1 MKQETNN
8 EMDLLLRRLGRRQD
22 VFPPA
27 AGDHLDTDELSAYA
41 ENALPVKTRA
51 RYTEHLAECSRCREL
66 VVQLSASAGVVIA
79 EQTDKVSVPLGWRKF
94 LASLFSPMVLRYAA
108 PALGLIVVA
117 AIGFAVLRRGGSS
130 ERVSQ
135 VQPAES
141 QSTRVAERIE
151 PFQSPQNGAAYDD
164 NKPAGSAVH
173 ADSAVNKEAA
183 KETQTKDSEQSAASA
198 PQPTPAPADVVS
210 QNAPAATK
218 APEPKPEAQPV
229 TVASEP
235 PPPNRAKLDDISD
248 KRQQNEEA
256 VRKQE
261 AEVKVAKSEDSKKNF
276 EIDGAKG
283 KDEGASPS
291 TARSR
296 VAKNK
301 PVVGDLSSAQ
311 GAAAPGSGRRE
322 REEAGRDDKDS
333 SAETRSV
340 AGRRFRK
347 QGGIWIDT
355 AYDQSRAITTYH
367 RDSESYRSLIADEPS
382 IKTIADQLDGEII
395 VARKSRTYRIQ

>member
-41 ENALPVKTRA
+41 ENVLPLKTRA
-51 RYTEHLAECSRCREL
+51 HYTEHLAECSRCREL
-66 VVQLSASAGVVIA
+66 VVRLSASAGVVIA
-79 EQTDKVSVPLGWRKF
+79 EQTDKVSVPSGWRKF

-108 PALGLIVVA
+108 PALSLIVVA
-117 AIGFAVLRRGGSS
+117 AIGFVVLRRGGSS

-173 ADSAVNKEAA
+173 ADSAVNKEAT
-183 KETQTKDSEQSAASA
+183 KEAQTKDSEQSPAPA

-210 QNAPAATK
+210 QNAPAAK
-218 APEPKPEAQPV
+218 APAPKPESQPV

-235 PPPNRAKLDDISD
+235 APPARAKLDDISD
-248 KRQQNEEA
+248 KRQQNEDA
-256 VRKQE
+256 IRKQE

-283 KDEGASPS
+283 KDESATPS

-322 REEAGRDDKDS
+322 REETGRDDKDS

-347 QGGIWIDT
+347 QGGIWVDT

-367 RDSESYRSLIADEPS
+367 RDSESYRSLIADEPA

-395 VARKSRTYRIQ
+395 VVWKGRAYRIR

>member
-8 EMDLLLRRLGRRQD
+8 EMDLLLRRLGQRQD

-41 ENALPVKTRA
+41 ENVLPAKTRA

-66 VVQLSASAGVVIA
+66 VVRLSTSAGVVVA
-79 EQTDKVSVPLGWRKF
+79 EQTEKISVPLGWRKF
-94 LASLFSPMVLRYAA
+94 LAGLFSPMVLRYAV

-117 AIGFAVLRRGGSS
+117 AIGLVVVRREKPS
-130 ERVSQ
+130 EHVSQ
-135 VQPAES
+135 VQPA
-141 QSTRVAERIE
+141 QTQTNQVAEPVDR
-151 PFQSPQNGAAYDD
+151 FQSPQPGFAYDD

-173 ADSAVNKEAA
+173 ADSAVNKEAT
-183 KETQTKDSEQSAASA
+183 KEAQTKDAEESPARVAQS
-198 PQPTPAPADVVS
+198 TPAPADSV
-210 QNAPAATK
+210 QNAPPAK
-218 APEPKPEAQPV
+218 APAPKPEAQPG

-235 PPPNRAKLDDISD
+235 PAPARAKLDDISD

-276 EIDGAKG
+276 EVDEANKGA
-283 KDEGASPS
+283 GATTP

-301 PVVGDLSSAQ
+301 SVVGDLSSAQ
-311 GAAAPGSGRRE
+311 GAAAPAGARRD

-340 AGRRFRK
+340 AGHRFRK
-347 QGGIWIDT
+347 QGGVWIDT
-355 AYDQSRAITTYH
+355 AYDQSKAITTYH
-367 RDSESYRSLIADEPS
+367 RNSESYRSFIADEPS

-395 VARKSRTYRIQ
+395 VMWKGRAYRIQ

>member
-8 EMDLLLRRLGRRQD
+8 EMDLLLRRLGRRQEMHVPD
-22 VFPPA
+22 

-41 ENALPVKTRA
+41 ENVLPAKTRA

-66 VVQLSASAGVVIA
+66 VVRLSASTGVVIA
-79 EQTDKVSVPLGWRKF
+79 EQPDKISVPSGWRKF
-94 LASLFSPMVLRYAA
+94 LAGLFSPMVLKYAA

-117 AIGFAVLRRGGSS
+117 AIGLVVLRRGGASR
-130 ERVSQ
+130 EVSQ
-135 VQPAES
+135 VHTAQT
-141 QSTRVAERIE
+141 QSARVAEQVE
-151 PFQSPQNGAAYDD
+151 HSQSPQSGAVS
-164 NKPAGSAVH
+164 KPAGTGVY
-173 ADSAVNKEAA
+173 ADSAYDKEANKEV
-183 KETQTKDSEQSAASA
+183 QTKDSQPAPAPV
-198 PQPTPAPADVVS
+198 PQPTPVPADVVS
-210 QNAPAATK
+210 QNAPATK

-235 PPPNRAKLDDISD
+235 PPPARAKLDEVSD
-248 KRQQNEEA
+248 KRQQNEDA
-256 VRKQE
+256 IRKQE

-276 EIDGAKG
+276 EVDEARKG
-283 KDEGASPS
+283 EGATPS

-301 PVVGDLSSAQ
+301 SVVGDLASAQ
-311 GAAAPGSGRRE
+311 GVAAPAAGARRA

-347 QGGIWIDT
+347 EGGIWVDT
-355 AYDQSRAITTYH
+355 AYDQSRAITTYR
-367 RDSESYRSLIADEPS
+367 RDSESYRSLIADEPT

-395 VARKSRTYRIQ
+395 VVWKGRTYRIQ

>member
-22 VFPPA
+22 VFAPA
-27 AGDHLDTDELSAYA
+27 AGDHLDADELSAYA
-41 ENALPVKTRA
+41 ENVLPAKTRA

-79 EQTDKVSVPLGWRKF
+79 EQTDKVSVVSGWRKF
-94 LASLFSPMVLRYAA
+94 LAGLLSPMVLRYAV

-117 AIGFAVLRRGGSS
+117 AIGLVVLRRQRSS
-130 ERVSQ
+130 EYVSQ
-135 VQPAES
+135 VQPAQT
-141 QSTRVAERIE
+141 QSNQVAE
-151 PFQSPQNGAAYDD
+151 PVAGFQSPQSGT
-164 NKPAGSAVH
+164 
-173 ADSAVNKEAA
+173 VNKQESSPVNAYAAVDKEAN
-183 KETQTKDSEQSAASA
+183 KKVQTKDSEQSPA
-198 PQPTPAPADVVS
+198 PVAQATPAPADS
-210 QNAPAATK
+210 IQNAPATK
-218 APEPKPEAQPV
+218 APAPKPEAQPA

-235 PPPNRAKLDDISD
+235 APPARAKLDEVSD
-248 KRQQNEEA
+248 KRQQDEGA
-256 VRKQE
+256 ARKQE

-276 EIDGAKG
+276 EFDGAKG
-283 KDEGASPS
+283 EGATPSP
-291 TARSR
+291 ARSR

-301 PVVGDLSSAQ
+301 SVVGDLSSAQ
-311 GAAAPGSGRRE
+311 GAAAPAGARRE
-322 REEAGRDDKDS
+322 KEEAGRDDKDS

-347 QGGIWIDT
+347 QDGVWIDT

-382 IKTIADQLDGEII
+382 IKTIADQLEGQII
-395 VARKSRTYRIQ
+395 VVWKGRTYRIQ

>member
-41 ENALPVKTRA
+41 ENALPAKTRA
-51 RYTEHLAECSRCREL
+51 RYTEHLTECSRCREL
-66 VVQLSASAGVVIA
+66 VVRLSASAGVVIA
-79 EQTDKVSVPLGWRKF
+79 EQTDKVSVPSGWRKF
-94 LASLFSPMVLRYAA
+94 LAGLISSMVLRYAV

-117 AIGFAVLRRGGSS
+117 AIGLVVLRR
-130 ERVSQ
+130 EKPAEHVSQ
-135 VQPAES
+135 VQPDQT
-141 QSTRVAERIE
+141 QSTQVAKQVE
-151 PFQSPQNGAAYDD
+151 PGQSPKSGLMAYDD
-164 NKPAGSAVH
+164 SKPAVSGVN
-173 ADSAVNKEAA
+173 ADAAVNKEAT
-183 KETQTKDSEQSAASA
+183 KEGQTKDSERSPA
-198 PQPTPAPADVVS
+198 PVAQPTPAPADVVS
-210 QNAPAATK
+210 QNAPAAK
-218 APEPKPEAQPV
+218 APAPKPEAQPV

-235 PPPNRAKLDDISD
+235 APPARAKLDDISD

-276 EIDGAKG
+276 EVDGEKG
-283 KDEGASPS
+283 RGETATPS

-301 PVVGDLSSAQ
+301 SVVGDLSSAQ
-311 GAAAPGSGRRE
+311 GAAAPAGARRD
-322 REEAGRDDKDS
+322 REEARDEKDS
-333 SAETRSV
+333 SAEIRSV

-347 QGGIWIDT
+347 HDGVWIDT

-367 RDSESYRSLIADEPS
+367 RDSESYRSLIADEPA

-395 VARKSRTYRIQ
+395 VVWKGRTYRIQ

>member
-22 VFPPA
+22 FLAPA
-27 AGDHLDTDELSAYA
+27 AGGHLDTDELSAYA
-41 ENALPVKTRA
+41 ENVLPVKTRA

-79 EQTDKVSVPLGWRKF
+79 EQTDKISVVSGWRKF
-94 LASLFSPMVLRYAA
+94 LAGLFSPMVLRYAA

-117 AIGFAVLRRGGSS
+117 AIGFVVLRRGGSS

-173 ADSAVNKEAA
+173 ADSAVNKEAT
-183 KETQTKDSEQSAASA
+183 KEAQTKDSEQSAASA

-210 QNAPAATK
+210 QNAPAAK

-248 KRQQNEEA
+248 KRQQNEDA

-261 AEVKVAKSEDSKKNF
+261 AEVKVAKSQDSKKNF

-283 KDEGASPS
+283 KDEGATPS

-311 GAAAPGSGRRE
+311 GAAAPGGARRE
-322 REEAGRDDKDS
+322 REETGRGDKDS

-347 QGGIWIDT
+347 QGGVWIDT
-355 AYDQSRAITTYH
+355 AYDQSKAITTYH

-395 VARKSRTYRIQ
+395 VVWKGRTYRIQ

>member
-8 EMDLLLRRLGRRQD
+8 EMDLLLRRLGRQQD
-22 VFPPA
+22 IFAPD
-27 AGDHLDTDELSAYA
+27 AGDHLDADELTAYA
-41 ENALPVKTRA
+41 ENVLPVKTRA

-66 VVQLSASAGVVIA
+66 VVRLSASAGVVIA

-94 LASLFSPMVLRYAA
+94 LAGLFSPMVLRYAV

-117 AIGFAVLRRGGSS
+117 AIGLVVLRRQRAT
-130 ERVSQ
+130 ELVSQ
-135 VQPAES
+135 VRPDQS
-141 QSTRVAERIE
+141 QATQVAEPVER
-151 PFQSPQNGAAYDD
+151 FQSPETGAANN
-164 NKPAGSAVH
+164 NKLLGDTVN
-173 ADSAVNKEAA
+173 ADSASNKEAN
-183 KETQTKDSEQSAASA
+183 KEVQKKDAEQSPATA

-210 QNAPAATK
+210 QNAPATK
-218 APEPKPEAQPV
+218 APPPKPEAQPV

-235 PPPNRAKLDDISD
+235 PPPVRAKLDEVSD
-248 KRQQNEEA
+248 KRQQNEDA
-256 VRKQE
+256 RKQE

-276 EIDGAKG
+276 EVDELRKDDGAT
-283 KDEGASPS
+283 PS

-301 PVVGDLSSAQ
+301 TVMGGLASAQ
-311 GAAAPGSGRRE
+311 GAAAPASGAGRD
-322 REEAGRDDKDS
+322 REEAGRGDRDS

-347 QGGIWIDT
+347 QGGIWVDT
-355 AYDQSRAITTYH
+355 AYDQSKAITTYH
-367 RDSESYRSLIADEPS
+367 RDSESYRSLIADEPA

-395 VARKSRTYRIQ
+395 VVWKSRTYRIQ